1 MQFQIQ
7 KKWFSVVSWGLVVGW
22 MALIF
27 FLSSQQGDQS
37 ADLSGGIT
45 EIVNKIVEQMA
56 PEAEFNMD
64 EISFFVRKNAH
75 FFAYMLLAIL
85 TLKAVRRSGGHGWWS
100 MGVAFA
106 ISVLY
111 AISDEVHQLY
121 VPGRSGQVSDV
132 LLDSMGALAG
142 IAIYALLSRSVS
154 RKYKAKNN
162 IRAN

>member
-1 MQFQIQ
+1 MQFQ
-7 KKWFSVVSWGLVVGW
+7 KKIVVVLSWGLVVGW

-27 FLSSQQGDQS
+27 FLSAQQGEQS

-45 EIVNKIVEQMA
+45 ELVNQIVEQVA
-56 PEAEFNMD
+56 PEAEFQIE

-75 FFAYMLLAIL
+75 FFAYMLLAVL
-85 TLKAVRRSGGHGWWS
+85 TLNAVRRSGGRGWLS
-100 MGVAFA
+100 MGVAFI

-132 LLDSMGALAG
+132 LLDSAGALMG
-142 IAIYALLSRSVS
+142 IGLYAVISYLFDG
-154 RKYKAKNN
+154 KHKAKNKKRGN
-162 IRAN
+162 

>member
-1 MQFQIQ
+1 MQLQLQ
-7 KKWFSVVSWGLVVGW
+7 KKMIAVISWALVVGW

-27 FLSSQQGDQS
+27 FLSAQHAEQS

-45 EIVNKIVEQMA
+45 ELVNEVVEQVA
-56 PEAEFNMD
+56 PDAEFHID

-75 FFAYMLLAIL
+75 FFAYMLLAVL
-85 TLKAVRRSGGHGWWS
+85 TLNAVRRSGGRGWLS
-100 MGVAFA
+100 MGVAFI

-111 AISDEVHQLY
+111 AISDEVHQLF

-132 LLDSMGALAG
+132 LLDSMGALVG
-142 IAIYALLSRSVS
+142 IALYSLISRWLG
-154 RKYKAKNN
+154 RRNKAPKN

>member
-1 MQFQIQ
+1 MQFQFKRKMIA
-7 KKWFSVVSWGLVVGW
+7 VVSWGLVVGW

-27 FLSSQQGDQS
+27 FLSSQQGEQS

-45 EIVNKIVEQMA
+45 EWVNEVVEQVA
-56 PEAEFNMD
+56 PDAEFKMD

-75 FFAYMLLAIL
+75 FFAYMLLALL
-85 TLKAVRRSGGHGWWS
+85 TLNAVRRSGGRGWMS
-100 MGVAFA
+100 MGVAFS

-111 AISDEVHQLY
+111 AISDEVHQLF

-142 IAIYALLSRSVS
+142 IVLYAIISRWLGG
-154 RKYKAKNN
+154 KYKTKNERSN
-162 IRAN
+162 